1 LYVLAGHGL
10 AGPQSDAASDKPAGP
25 PRSAPLTLALRVRL
39 TSGGLDYAP
48 HAILVQPCARF
59 VPGVWGRCYFQSIE
73 GTRERGE
80 RAGAAGDQTRETLRH
95 EVEACTNSRRRAF
108 ETRITVHPRLTH
120 LDLIASTVNHV
131 HRGHETA
138 WLARASS
145 QTLVI
150 DQHAVSQHVLTPTN
164 WHRTRRAFG
173 RGGLQKEHSTRKPN
187 QIWPLRTKVRQLP
200 YDYLGPVH
208 TTYPLGAD
216 AHTGAEEGP
225 SMSAQSS
232 FELV

>member
-1 LYVLAGHGL
+1 MKPKLSRLRCGTRCSAAVGERPLYVLAGHGL

-120 LDLIASTVNHV
+120 LDLIASTTS
-131 HRGHETA
+131 TA
-138 WLARASS
+138 GMKRPGSRE
-145 QTLVI
+145 
-150 DQHAVSQHVLTPTN
+150 PPP
-164 WHRTRRAFG
+164 RRW
-173 RGGLQKEHSTRKPN
+173 S
-187 QIWPLRTKVRQLP
+187 
-200 YDYLGPVH
+200 
-208 TTYPLGAD
+208 
-216 AHTGAEEGP
+216 
-225 SMSAQSS
+225 
-232 FELV
+232 